1 MDNWNIQLW
10 FVIGRIII
18 FIFWAVI
25 HLPWAV
31 WEYLLLPV
39 ANFLWRVWK
48 LLKKVPSL
56 VKDACEVLKKR
67 SDQYSK
73 NRGHN
78 QRGIFDLKEKKDFP
92 HKKIKV
98 K

>member
-18 FIFWAVI
+18 FIFWAV
-25 HLPWAV
+25 
-31 WEYLLLPV
+31 WEYLLLPI

-48 LLKKVPSL
+48 LLEKVAST
-56 VKDACEVLKKR
+56 VKYFCGVLKKR
-67 SDQYSK
+67 SDQYLK
-73 NRGHN
+73 NRGQN
-78 QRGIFDLKEKKDFP
+78 QRGMFDVREKKDFP

>member
-39 ANFLWRVWK
+39 WK
-48 LLKKVPSL
+48 LLKKVLSL

>member
-39 ANFLWRVWK
+39 WK
-48 LLKKVPSL
+48 LLKKVLSL

-78 QRGIFDLKEKKDFP
+78 QRGIFDLKERKDFP